1 MAIDAEDLLIQPFRD
16 VVALANTA
24 VSNAAAIANHDID
37 KAECMTK
44 AARALAR
51 EGERGLN
58 KVQTIWNSQL
68 RIHGDAFRDM
78 LLQQG
83 NLTQPRLELV

>member
-1 MAIDAEDLLIQPFRD
+1 MATDAEELLIQPFRD

-24 VSNAAAIANHDID
+24 VSNAAAFANHDGK
-37 KAECMTK
+37 KAEQMMK
-44 AARALAR
+44 AARSLAR

-58 KVQTIWNSQL
+58 KVQTIWKSQL
-68 RIHGDAFRDM
+68 LIHGNVFRDR

-83 NLTQPRLELV
+83 NVAHTRFDLL